1 MIAHQKVEPLPVRE
15 KYTEAEQAVTAEW
28 MDRHGDDVQNWPEDI
43 VLAYANTIA
52 NMRAAGA
59 L

>member
-1 MIAHQKVEPLPVRE
+1 VSARGDTEPLPVRE
-15 KYTEAEQAVTAEW
+15 RYSEAEQAVTAEW
-28 MDRHGDDVQNWPEDI
+28 MDRHGDDVQNWPEEI

-52 NMRAAGA
+52 NMRAGGQ